1 VTTRLSFD
9 LPQGITPVQMRLQ
22 GYADQ
27 DSERKDLVTIDL
39 RR

>member
-9 LPQGITPVQMRLQ
+9 LPQGTTPVQMRLQ

-27 DSERKDLVTIDL
+27 DSERKDMVTIDL